1 MMNSYISKEIVGGIM
16 NSYISKNVATK
27 TFNRQIER
35 IFFMSDTLP
44 RTLNF
49 YKGLGNVQIEET
61 PFVADG
67 VEYVCVYSHNEEIP
81 LCSHLVGIY
90 SKEDGK
96 KIPYKVDFL
105 KNLIHAL
112 AKHQNTT
119 L

>member
-1 MMNSYISKEIVGGIM
+1 
-16 NSYISKNVATK
+16 
-27 TFNRQIER
+27 
-35 IFFMSDTLP
+35 MSDTLQ
-44 RTLNF
+44 RTLDF
-49 YKGLGNVQIEET
+49 YSRLGKTCRVEET

-67 VEYVCVYSHNEEIP
+67 VEYVCVYSHDLVHPDALNSRI
-81 LCSHLVGIY
+81 VGIY

-112 AKHQNTT
+112 AKHQNTA

>member
-1 MMNSYISKEIVGGIM
+1 
-16 NSYISKNVATK
+16 
-27 TFNRQIER
+27 
-35 IFFMSDTLP
+35 MSDPLQ
-44 RTLNF
+44 RSLNF
-49 YKGLGNVQIEET
+49 YKGLGHVQVEET

-67 VEYVCVYSHNEEIP
+67 VEYVCVYSHDLVHPDALNSRI
-81 LCSHLVGIY
+81 VGIY

-112 AKHQNTT
+112 AKHQNTA